1 MNSKSKV
8 VPEELERVKQGR
20 LLNLLESNQSLSKP
34 RALKPGERN
43 YIINMKSVRLVLF
56 VFKLLRIY
64 GRDKFK
70 GSFSN

>member
-8 VPEELERVKQGR
+8 LAEELERVNQGS

-34 RALKPGERN
+34 RGLKPGERK
-43 YIINMKSVRLVLF
+43 YIINIKAVRLVLF
-56 VFKLLRIY
+56 VFKVETIY

-70 GSFSN
+70 GSISK